1 MSLPVRLNQRS
12 TFLTLYHLSDHVFC
26 TCSMLH
32 DTVHTQE
39 ENAGLDIVLP
49 MLKRIRKT
57 KVPDIYK
64 ECDLFNTWT
73 TFCSPF
79 GYNTRPYTGIVLEQS
94 QIHQN
99 TEPKKDVFQ
108 FSKIQSNNPAQ
119 PTFAS
124 IVYFGHLNQHQIL
137 LVTRSARGTIRNILS
152 Q

>member
-1 MSLPVRLNQRS
+1 MYTRLHYSNLHFGHLRFPLAFLGKNSKSLKKMTLPVRLNQQS

-57 KVPDIYK
+57 KVLDIYK
-64 ECDLFNTWT
+64 DCDLFNTWT

-79 GYNTRPYTGIVLEQS
+79 GYNTKPYTGIV
-94 QIHQN
+94 
-99 TEPKKDVFQ
+99 
-108 FSKIQSNNPAQ
+108 
-119 PTFAS
+119 
-124 IVYFGHLNQHQIL
+124 
-137 LVTRSARGTIRNILS
+137 
-152 Q
+152 